1 LQQIKA
7 GREMLLEKCLAAFI
21 RAGTLDLSLD
31 DLARQVGTSK
41 RMLIHYFGG
50 RETLEEQVMSRLEDR
65 LRQQF
70 RADAFPPGAS
80 LRTVTLALW
89 QRTTHPESRGILLLV
104 MDLTRRA
111 WNSWN
116 GRNGLTGSERARQFY
131 AEQQRLWI
139 DLLLAFSPDPKFP
152 DRRFVES
159 LLQLFQGCV
168 LAYLVTGNRE
178 PGARTLET
186 FLDTQAKLKP

>member
-7 GREMLLEKCLAAFI
+7 NREMLLEKCLAAFI
-21 RAGTLDLSLD
+21 RGGTLDLSLD

-50 RETLEEQVMSRLEDR
+50 REALEEQAMSRLEDR

-89 QRTTHPESRGILLLV
+89 ERTTHPESRGVLLLV

-111 WNSWN
+111 WSDWS
-116 GRNGLTGSERARQFY
+116 GSERAKHFY
-131 AEQQRLWI
+131 AVQQRLWI
-139 DLLLAFSPDPKFP
+139 DLLLAFSHDRIFP
-152 DRRFVES
+152 DLPFVES

-168 LAYLVTGNRE
+168 LAYLVTGDRE
-178 PGARTLET
+178 PGARALER
-186 FLDTQAKLKP
+186 FLDTPAKLEP

>member
-1 LQQIKA
+1 LQQTKA
-7 GREMLLEKCLAAFI
+7 SREMLLEKCLAAFI
-21 RAGTLDLSLD
+21 RTGTLDLSLD

-50 RETLEEQVMSRLEDR
+50 RETLEEQAMSRLEDR

-89 QRTTHPESRGILLLV
+89 DRTTHPESRGVLLLV

-111 WNSWN
+111 WS
-116 GRNGLTGSERARQFY
+116 GVSGSERAKHFY
-131 AEQQRLWI
+131 AEQQRLWV
-139 DLLLAFSPDPKFP
+139 DLLLAFSP

-168 LAYLVTGNRE
+168 LAYLVTGDHE
-178 PGARTLET
+178 QGARALER
-186 FLDTQAKLKP
+186 FLGTPAEPKP